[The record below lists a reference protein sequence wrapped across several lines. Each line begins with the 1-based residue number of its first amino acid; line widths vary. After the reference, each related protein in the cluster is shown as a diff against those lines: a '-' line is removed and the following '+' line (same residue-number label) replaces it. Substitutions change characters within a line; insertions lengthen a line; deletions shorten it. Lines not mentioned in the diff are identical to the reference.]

1 MSETLRGA
9 SRSGPSATPGRR
21 RSGKPGTARFGAS
34 PRSGGLVEPSWADD
48 EWWRERNPGAS
59 VARGLMWALAV
70 SAVLWGLLALA
81 VYLVLAA

>member
-1 MSETLRGA
+1 MPDTQRGLT
-9 SRSGPSATPGRR
+9 RSGSPAVGGRR